1 MKKKYNLIFLSTL
14 LIAVFMFIT
23 PNVHAEEEKPYF
35 TNSNGV
41 SLTEAEYNYIKE
53 LYSEN
58 YLNLITLD
66 VYNDLVD
73 NGFMFQPIE
82 KKTKIINEE
91 NDLLSGVSPQGTF
104 FASSYKRI
112 TIAKTCSDNCKIVTT
127 LTWNGVPTVKSYD
140 LMGAY
145 LWGPTRVSNVITS
158 TSSTAQGYSIIE
170 IKEQN
175 GGFGASFKLPQSGT
189 NFQTIQQFTVTT
201 GGTVY
206 ASYQHAMKNTTKAI
220 SQMYNITPTGA
231 GYVFGFYGDATSVY
245 DQMNGVDI
253 QV

>member
-1 MKKKYNLIFLSTL
+1 MKKKYNLIILTTL
-14 LIAVFMFIT
+14 LFAIFMFLT
-23 PNVHAEEEKPYF
+23 PNVHAEEEPYF
-35 TNSNGV
+35 TNNNGV

-82 KKTKIINEE
+82 KKGTLINDNDSLISGGASIQGYFHNTSVKGII
-91 NDLLSGVSPQGTF
+91 
-104 FASSYKRI
+104 
-112 TIAKTCSDNCKIVTT
+112 IAKTCNGNCKMVVT
-127 LTWNGVPTVKSYD
+127 LTWFGVPTIKSYD
-140 LMGAY
+140 VMGAY

-158 TSSTAQGYSIIE
+158 TSSTAQGYSTIE
-170 IKEQN
+170 IKEQS

-189 NFQTIQQFTVTT
+189 NFQTIQQFTVTP

-206 ASYQHAMKNTTKAI
+206 ATYQHAMVNTTKAI
-220 SQMYNITPTGA
+220 SQMYNISLTGS
-231 GYVFGFYGDATSVY
+231 GRVLEFYGDATSVY
-245 DQMNGVDI
+245 DQMNGVYID
-253 QV
+253 V

>member
-66 VYNDLVD
+66 VYNDLVN

-127 LTWNGVPTVKSYD
+127 LTWNGVPTIKSYD